1 LPPADDACVWNH
13 FVIQVP
19 SERRAAL
26 VEHLD
31 VRGIASA
38 IYYPVPLHLQPALA
52 VMEHRAGDFPN
63 AEAAARAALALPLF
77 PGLGRE
83 RVDRIGAAL
92 SDFFR

>member
-1 LPPADDACVWNH
+1 
-13 FVIQVP
+13 
-19 SERRAAL
+19 
-26 VEHLD
+26 
-31 VRGIASA
+31 
-38 IYYPVPLHLQPALA
+38 
-52 VMEHRAGDFPN
+52 MEHRAGDFPN